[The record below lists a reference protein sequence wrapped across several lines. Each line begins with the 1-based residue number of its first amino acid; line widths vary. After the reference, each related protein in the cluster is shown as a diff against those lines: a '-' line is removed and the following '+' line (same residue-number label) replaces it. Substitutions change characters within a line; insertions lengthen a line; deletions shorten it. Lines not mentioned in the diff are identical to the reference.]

1 MDKLPSYYT
10 RSGTKEEDRYK
21 IVKIIH
27 RDLASCLDLAA
38 MCKQAHWNVKGHN
51 FIAIHRLF
59 DEIYEYLAGVA
70 DTLGERIAAYGH
82 TALAGAKYVIENSYI
97 TPYPDYITHCD
108 EHCLG
113 IADRLATLANTYSI
127 SINELDNIGSKVT
140 SNVYQDIVFNLDKY
154 LYFLEAHYPKTIDAE
169 EESAIENNETEGPEY
184 EEPIYAMV
192 EED

>member
-1 MDKLPSYYT
+1 MDKLPTYYT
-10 RSGTKEEDRYK
+10 REGTTTEDKAR
-21 IVKIIH
+21 IVSIIH

-82 TALAGAKYVIENSYI
+82 TALSGAKYIIDNSYI
-97 TPYPDYITHCD
+97 NPYPDYITHCD
-108 EHCLG
+108 EHCMG
-113 IADRLATLANTYSI
+113 IAERLATLANTYSQ
-127 SINELDNIGSKVT
+127 SINELDSIGSKVT

-154 LYFLEAHYPKTIDAE
+154 LYFVEAHYPKILSAPE
-169 EESAIENNETEGPEY
+169 EEVEIEDKQESY

-192 EED
+192 DED